1 VIRHLT
7 FTDKMS
13 SKTSPEK
20 DTKTSDGVD
29 WEAWQNSL
37 LNETFANLMRLTSI
51 PFLPDKMTHVRKGIT
66 PREIVYEEDRLKVYR
81 YIGDAEPKFK
91 TPLCFVFALVNRP
104 YIVDLK
110 EGRSIIAQLVKAG
123 FDTYLIDWGIP
134 TRAERF
140 LTTDDYV
147 NGYILNVVEH
157 LRERT
162 GSEKVNVMG
171 YCMGGI
177 LATMFTAIHQDLVK
191 NLIILATGID
201 FSTRE
206 GLINLWTD
214 PRYFD
219 VDKFVDTMGNIPAE
233 FLQAAF
239 LLIKPIDN
247 LVDKN
252 INLMENV
259 HRDEFVD
266 DFLYM
271 ETWLNDNTP
280 VPGEV
285 FREFAKYLFQQN
297 LLVQNR
303 MRLGRHMVDLRK
315 ITCPLLNLMARKDHL
330 VPCSQSEPLN
340 DLVSSTDKEKIIWPA
355 GHIGL
360 GVSSRAHKE
369 LWPRVTQWIGDRST

>member
-1 VIRHLT
+1 
-7 FTDKMS
+7 MS

-20 DTKTSDGVD
+20 DTKTSGGAD
-29 WEAWQNSL
+29 WEAWQNSFV
-37 LNETFANLMRLTSI
+37 NETFTNLLRLTSI
-51 PFLPDKMTHVRKGIT
+51 PFLPDKMERVRKGIT

-81 YIGDAEPKFK
+81 YIGEGEPKFK
-91 TPLCFVFALVNRP
+91 TPLCIVFALVNRP

-110 EGRSIIAQLVKAG
+110 EGRSVVANYVKAG

-147 NGYILNVVEH
+147 NGYMLNVVEH

-162 GSEKVNVMG
+162 GSDKVNILG
-171 YCMGGI
+171 YCMGGT
-177 LATMFTAIHQDLVK
+177 LSTMFTALHQDLVK
-191 NLIILATGID
+191 NLILLATGID

-206 GLINLWTD
+206 GLLNLWTD
-214 PRYFD
+214 ARYFD

-239 LLIKPIDN
+239 LMLKPIDN
-247 LVDKN
+247 IVDKN
-252 INLMENV
+252 INLAENV

-266 DFLYM
+266 DYLYM
-271 ETWLNDNTP
+271 ETWLNDNVP

-285 FREFAKYLFQQN
+285 YREFAKYLFQQN
-297 LLVQNR
+297 LLTQNR
-303 MRLGRHMVDLRK
+303 MRLGRHLVDLRK

-340 DLVSSTDKEKIIWPA
+340 DLVSSTDKEKIVWPA

-360 GVSSRAHKE
+360 AVSSRAQKE
-369 LWPRVTQWIGDRST
+369 LWPRAVQWLIDRTD

>member
-1 VIRHLT
+1 
-7 FTDKMS
+7 MS

-20 DTKTSDGVD
+20 DTKTSNGAD
-29 WEAWQNSL
+29 WEAWQASFV
-37 LNETFANLMRLTSI
+37 NEAFTNWLRLASI
-51 PFLPDKMTHVRKGIT
+51 PFLPDKMEHVRKGVT

-81 YIGDAEPKFK
+81 YIGDGEPKFK

-162 GSEKVNVMG
+162 GSDQVNVMG

-191 NLIILATGID
+191 NLVLLATGID

-206 GLINLWTD
+206 
-214 PRYFD
+214 
-219 VDKFVDTMGNIPAE
+219 
-233 FLQAAF
+233 AAF
-239 LLIKPIDN
+239 LMIKPIEN

-303 MRLGRHMVDLRK
+303 MRLGRHLIDLRK

-360 GVSSRAHKE
+360 GVSTRAHKE
-369 LWPRVTQWIGDRST
+369 LWPRVVQWLADRTV